1 MLFLAARGRKPDSLI
16 ELDTKYCHRYF
27 REDATAAFG
36 IPTIRIIANLT
47 YPSPIHSLVWVQPWR
62 CRCRWHWTDPFTQ
75 LARGTLVSGCLGN
88 RYSVSLVRNKDVSIF
103 IHADTK
109 AANVILGIIKEL
121 CLVKISKSKIVK
133 IETLFSSH
141 TLMCIHQKCP
151 HLPFVELSPRSGIG
165 NIWE

>member
-1 MLFLAARGRKPDSLI
+1 MEVQVEVA
-16 ELDTKYCHRYF
+16 LDRPVHT
-27 REDATAAFG
+27 T
-36 IPTIRIIANLT
+36 
-47 YPSPIHSLVWVQPWR
+47 SQ
-62 CRCRWHWTDPFTQ
+62 
-75 LARGTLVSGCLGN
+75 GTLVSGCLGN

-121 CLVKISKSKIVK
+121 CLVKISGSKIVY

-141 TLMCIHQKCP
+141 TLMCIHQKCL